1 VDRGFDPDAADPLC
15 GLRAHTC
22 RVDARVDLPGNRPT
36 DHPSE
41 HMESARM
48 RPWSRHAMH
57 ALFAAWAAIARTYR
71 SDGSLGGV
79 EESTVHSGRTES

>member
-1 VDRGFDPDAADPLC
+1 
-15 GLRAHTC
+15 
-22 RVDARVDLPGNRPT
+22 
-36 DHPSE
+36 
-41 HMESARM
+41 M